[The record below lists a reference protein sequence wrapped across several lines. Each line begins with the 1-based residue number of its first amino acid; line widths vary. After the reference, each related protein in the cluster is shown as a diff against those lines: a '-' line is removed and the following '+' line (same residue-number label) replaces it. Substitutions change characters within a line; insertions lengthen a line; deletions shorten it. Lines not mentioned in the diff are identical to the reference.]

1 MLTKAQSDLGNL
13 GEVDDDSVEKGKGKI
28 IAES

>member
-1 MLTKAQSDLGNL
+1 MLTKAQSDLGNS